1 MISDRTDRDPAPL
14 RLTLELRTDTAG
26 VAGWM
31 SDELGDRH
39 AFSGWLGLVTLLDA
53 AGARANPRTER

>member
-1 MISDRTDRDPAPL
+1 MVNDHADHDPAAL

-31 SDELGDRH
+31 SDELGTRH
-39 AFSGWLGLVTLLDA
+39 PFSGWLGLVSLLDA
-53 AGARANPRTER
+53 VGACTRQEE